1 MFEQFFLDKHDQV
14 TFNLFK
20 MLKARGT
27 EPFTINRLS
36 SELNLSYQKTLKTYH
51 ELETDLRA
59 IQMADG
65 HGDRAAGETFIDLA
79 TGVHVDSYRFYL
91 LQHSVC
97 FQFYTALLQ
106 NGAIDFDDFAKKHA
120 VSSSTLRRKA
130 EPFRRFLS
138 ERQLAFDMN
147 NWVLQGSE
155 LAIRQLMSAFFNEA
169 YRGGGTWP
177 FTSISKEEVTRCYST
192 LQQLPSM
199 FEDADLQ
206 VITLRRLI
214 SLAVQLLRI
223 KQKHYFVP
231 TAQMNQMLT
240 GSESLSPLIF
250 TTAYFP
256 HVPPRALAAEQG
268 YYYFMRIS
276 KLDLSR
282 QASQLQQNIYAYF
295 TSFDSPVRRFADQ
308 LLAALSE
315 KLEPFQRLRVR
326 SDQSLRTNLYR
337 VVYTYYVINGTFIKA
352 SDFSDASEYSA
363 SGDLLRAQIQ
373 QYIHHIFQHAPERI
387 FKRYLPEITE
397 SIFFVLLPDYEDFHP
412 HALLQVRLEVE
423 VQGIITRDMLDY
435 MQGMGMIHVLPD
447 NSVAPAD
454 VVITSSPNLNQML
467 AVMNGHLTAPTHRPH
482 ILYWGTENTE
492 ADLYSLLSKLRHLAA
507 AKAASR

>member
-1 MFEQFFLDKHDQV
+1 
-14 TFNLFK
+14 
-20 MLKARGT
+20 
-27 EPFTINRLS
+27 
-36 SELNLSYQKTLKTYH
+36 
-51 ELETDLRA
+51 
-59 IQMADG
+59 
-65 HGDRAAGETFIDLA
+65 
-79 TGVHVDSYRFYL
+79 
-91 LQHSVC
+91 
-97 FQFYTALLQ
+97 
-106 NGAIDFDDFAKKHA
+106 
-120 VSSSTLRRKA
+120 
-130 EPFRRFLS
+130 
-138 ERQLAFDMN
+138 
-147 NWVLQGSE
+147 
-155 LAIRQLMSAFFNEA
+155 
-169 YRGGGTWP
+169 
-177 FTSISKEEVTRCYST
+177 
-192 LQQLPSM
+192 M

-240 GSESLSPLIF
+240 GSDSLSALIF

-373 QYIHHIFQHAPERI
+373 QYIHHISQHAPERI

-492 ADLYSLLSKLRHLAA
+492 ADLYSLLSKLRRLAA